1 MAKLTLLDMVQNIL
15 SSMESDQVNSIDD
28 TVESIQ
34 VAEFIRESFYD
45 LMTQR
50 EWPFLRAKGTLVGLG
65 DTTKPTHMRLPET
78 VNKLYW
84 VKYNGKEII
93 WMEPKDFDDMIEG
106 RVELTGVVD
115 ANGFVINADP
125 VYWTSYDDTTIV
137 FDGYNSAVDTTLQT
151 SKSSAYMLNTAS
163 WTHVD
168 TFVPNMPE
176 KFFPTLLA
184 EAKSTCFVN
193 LKQQAN
199 RREERK
205 AQRGRVE
212 LRNGVWRNEEG
223 EAKYNG
229 RVNYGR

>member
-15 SSMESDQVNSIDD
+15 SAMESDQVNSIDD

-34 VAEFIRESFYD
+34 VAEFVRESFYD

-84 VKYNGKEII
+84 IKYNGKEVI
-93 WMEPKDFDDMIEG
+93 WMEPKDFDDMIEA
-106 RVELTGVVD
+106 RVESAGVVD
-115 ANGFVINADP
+115 ANGYVVNADP
-125 VYWTSYDDTTIV
+125 VYWTSYDDSTIV
-137 FDGYNSAVDTTLQT
+137 FDGYNSSVDSTLQT
-151 SKSSAYMLNTAS
+151 SKSSAYMLNTAI
-163 WTHVD
+163 WIHDD
-168 TFVPNMPE
+168 TFVPSMPE

-199 RREERK
+199 RREERR

-212 LRNGVWRNEEG
+212 LRNGVWRNEAG

-229 RVNYGR
+229 KVNYGR